1 MKDQRKKNRELIK
14 FQSLHYMFNQIYELY
29 LKYMNNK
36 RFDWRRKKVRG
47 NVGNFKVYPCL

>member
-29 LKYMNNK
+29 LKYMNHT
-36 RFDWRRKKVRG
+36 
-47 NVGNFKVYPCL
+47 

>member
-29 LKYMNNK
+29 LKLRITNVSIG
-36 RFDWRRKKVRG
+36 DERR
-47 NVGNFKVYPCL
+47 